1 MATKENLRMN
11 FLAAHSK
18 VAFSLSRCAI
28 WNMKL
33 MMMVI
38 LVVMMMTTEMIN
50 GDDDNVA
57 HMKQG
62 PATVGFGQSRSESE
76 MKNLRNREVKFVENF
91 REFFRF

>member
-1 MATKENLRMN
+1 MIIIIISITIHDFFTMATKENLRMN

-57 HMKQG
+57 HMNTLTSVQQAG
-62 PATVGFGQSRSESE
+62 SCDSGFWTIE
-76 MKNLRNREVKFVENF
+76 K
-91 REFFRF
+91 